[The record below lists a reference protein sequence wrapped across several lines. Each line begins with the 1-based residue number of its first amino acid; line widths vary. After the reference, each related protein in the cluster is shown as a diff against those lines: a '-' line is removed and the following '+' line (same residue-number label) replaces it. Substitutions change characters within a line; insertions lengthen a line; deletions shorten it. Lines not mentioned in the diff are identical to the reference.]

1 MGVYL
6 GLNNLSGGGGGNA
19 IGTTSK
25 THDGVIYA
33 NITSDPKQ
41 PAFGGMHYGNSF
53 LIGNTSIGSGGDPR
67 EYVSTTFTANTD
79 TALVN
84 ITNATNGGFFHW
96 FIGPYI
102 RYTAD
107 TYSVIINVDGTDYT
121 WAGTGVQNRLHIG
134 DFSSYST
141 ASNSINST
149 VPPNIYRAGNSP
161 SFELMPTPNSTMV
174 VFPKASYSWLSLGP
188 KVFFENSFS
197 ITTNYSRPWSGGTTQ
212 AAAVT
217 LL

>member
-33 NITSDPKQ
+33 NITPDPKQ
-41 PAFGGMHYGNSF
+41 PAFGGMHYSNSF
-53 LIGNTSIGSGGDPR
+53 IIGNGSIGSSGDPK

-79 TALVN
+79 TTLVN

-96 FIGPYI
+96 YIGPYI

-121 WAGTGVQNRLHIG
+121 WAGTGISNYLYIG
-134 DFSSYST
+134 DFTPTST
-141 ASNSINST
+141 GSNTSGNLL
-149 VPPNIYRAGNSP
+149 PPNIYKAGSSP
-161 SFELMPTPNSTMV
+161 SFEIIPTPYSTKA
-174 VFPKASYSWLSLGP
+174 VFPKASYAWLSLGP

-197 ITTNYSRPWSGGTTQ
+197 ITTNYSRPWPGVTTQ